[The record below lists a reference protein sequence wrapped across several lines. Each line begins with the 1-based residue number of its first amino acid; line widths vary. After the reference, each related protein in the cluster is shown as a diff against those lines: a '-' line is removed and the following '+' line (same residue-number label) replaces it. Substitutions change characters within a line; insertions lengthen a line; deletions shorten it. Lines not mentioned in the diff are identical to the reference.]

1 MDMLSDL
8 YFGKVCPSEQSDATD
23 ESCELEKIL
32 KGIDPKFREQIDEYI
47 SNENLKASKQE
58 AMAFAKGCSFAV
70 RFMIECLS
78 K

>member
-1 MDMLSDL
+1 MNMLSDL
-8 YFGKVCPSEQSDATD
+8 YFGKVCPSEQSDAPD

-47 SNENLKASKQE
+47 SNENLRASQQE
-58 AMAFAKGCSFAV
+58 AEAFVKGCSFAV

>member
-1 MDMLSDL
+1 MLSDL
-8 YFGKVCPSEQSDATD
+8 YFGKVCPSEQSDAPD
-23 ESCELEKIL
+23 EECELDKIL
-32 KGIDPKFREQIDEYI
+32 KDIDPKFREQIDEYI
-47 SNENLKASKQE
+47 SNENLRASKQE